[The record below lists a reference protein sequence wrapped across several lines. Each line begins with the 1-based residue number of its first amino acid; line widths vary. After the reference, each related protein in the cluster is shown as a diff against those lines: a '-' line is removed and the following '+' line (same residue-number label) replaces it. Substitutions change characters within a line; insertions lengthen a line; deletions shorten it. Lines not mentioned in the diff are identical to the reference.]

1 MSARANRWA
10 ILAVLCLSVF
20 LVVVDNTIVNV
31 ALPSLQR
38 DLHASTSALQWI
50 VDGYSL
56 PFAALLLAG
65 AGLADRL
72 GRKRVMHV
80 GLLLFGVFSVGAAF
94 STSSAGLIIFRA
106 LMGASAAFVFP
117 ATQSILTVAFPD
129 PSERA
134 KAFGLWGAVSGLA
147 VAFGPITGGLL
158 ITHYWYG
165 SVFLV
170 NVPLVLIALGLGL
183 WLIPETKAPD
193 KRPLDVIGLALGT
206 GAVTTLVLALIQGPS
221 WGWRSTTTLGLFAAS
236 ALLFAAFTKF
246 ELRRTYPLFDVRM
259 FRSGSFSGGAVGIG
273 LAFFSLF
280 GFIFLVTQYFQEV
293 RGMSPLSA
301 GLHTLPFALTTMVMM
316 PLAAVLALR
325 IGVRYVVV
333 TGVVLMAIG
342 VGWMGIQPATTAY
355 FGPIV
360 MSMVTMAIGFSL
372 INPPSTAS
380 IMGSLEPHQI
390 ASGSAVNSVTRELG
404 GTLGV
409 AVSGSVF
416 SSLFTP
422 GMTTLLAPYQ
432 DQITPEAAKAA
443 TTSMA
448 AAHQV
453 ATSLA
458 SHLPGPLGDA
468 LTSGVSSAFMT
479 SFHRACI
486 VIAIVGVIGAVAVF
500 APLSPKPATKETVR
514 FE

>member
-10 ILAVLCLSVF
+10 VLAVLCLSVF

-72 GRKRVMHV
+72 GRKRVMHA
-80 GLLLFGVFSVGAAF
+80 GLFMFGIFSVGAAF
-94 STSSAGLIIFRA
+94 STSSASLIIFRA
-106 LMGASAAFVFP
+106 LMGAAAAFVFP

-158 ITHYWYG
+158 ITHFWYG

-183 WLIPETKAPD
+183 WIIPETKAPE
-193 KRPLDVIGLALGT
+193 KRPLDFVGLTLGT
-206 GAVTTLVLALIQGPS
+206 AAVTALVLALIQGPS
-221 WGWRSTTTLGLFAAS
+221 WGWRSTTTLGLFVAS
-236 ALLFAAFTKF
+236 ALLLAAFTKF
-246 ELRRTYPLFDVRM
+246 ELNRTHPLFDVRM
-259 FRSGSFSGGAVGIG
+259 FRSGSFSGGAAGIG

-301 GLHTLPFALTTMVMM
+301 GVHTLPFALTTMVMM

-333 TGVVLMAIG
+333 AGVILMAIG
-342 VGWMGIQPATTAY
+342 VGWMGIQPSTTAY

-380 IMGSLEPHQI
+380 IMGSLQPHQI

-422 GMTTLLAPYQ
+422 GISTLLAPYQ
-432 DQITPEAAKAA
+432 GDIAPEAAKAA

-448 AAHQV
+448 AAHHV
-453 ATSLA
+453 AATLA
-458 SHLPGPLGDA
+458 SHLPAPAGDA
-468 LTSGVSSAFMT
+468 LSSGVSATFMT

-486 VIAIVGVIGAVAVF
+486 VIAVVGVLGAIAVF
-500 APLSPKPATKETVR
+500 APLSPKPATKESVR

>member
-1 MSARANRWA
+1 
-10 ILAVLCLSVF
+10 VF

-342 VGWMGIQPATTAY
+342 
-355 FGPIV
+355 